1 MKQRNNLVIL
11 SLVLAATIGISL
23 FAQSYPVPSP
33 ISAYDVAVWANRGGF
48 IASGT
53 AAPSAVASEGALYI
67 DNTVATQPT
76 FYRYGSGAWQLVSGG
91 GGGSGVATH
100 SLLAGLDFASSGH
113 TGFASET
120 ALTDHTSDQ
129 ADPHGAS
136 MSISEELLI
145 GDPAATYTV
154 SITVPSAGLLQIA
167 SNVSILVNPLY
178 ADNAAAISGGLA
190 TGTLYHDASG
200 VVKIVY

>member
-1 MKQRNNLVIL
+1 MNKKRNNLIL
-11 SLVLAATIGISL
+11 SLVLIAASIA
-23 FAQSYPVPSP
+23 FAAFGQSYSVPSP
-33 ISAYDVAVWANRGGF
+33 ISAYDVAAWANRGGF

-67 DNTVATQPT
+67 DNTIATQPT

-91 GGGSGVATH
+91 GGSGVSTH
-100 SLLAGLDFASSGH
+100 SLLLGLDFASSGH

-120 ALTDHTSDQ
+120 ALTDHVADQ
-129 ADPHGAS
+129 EDPHGAS

-154 SITVPSAGLLQIA
+154 GITVPAAGLMQIA
-167 SNVSILVNPLY
+167 SNVSIIANPLY
-178 ADNAAAISGGLA
+178 ADNAAAITGGLA